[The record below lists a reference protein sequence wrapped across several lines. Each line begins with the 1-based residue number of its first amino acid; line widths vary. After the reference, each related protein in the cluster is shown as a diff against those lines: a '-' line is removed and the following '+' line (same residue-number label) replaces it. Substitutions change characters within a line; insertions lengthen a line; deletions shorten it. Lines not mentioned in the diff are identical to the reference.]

1 MMPHVQLGIRRA
13 ALLVGLGLLVQLGA
27 TMYWTPLTFVIFSM
41 VGIPLVLLG
50 VLVYVVTVWRF
61 LKRTKAL

>member
-1 MMPHVQLGIRRA
+1 MPHVQLGIRRS

-50 VLVYVVTVWRF
+50 VLAYVVTVWRY